1 MNAVSG
7 IHNQINPAT
16 QPQKSESKANN
27 TSTVNFN
34 NVFDLVKRSMDGI
47 MVVAENNKAGIA
59 AFDKN
64 KLEMEKK
71 REFKTDLE
79 EAQDILNQIAKI
91 MEKQGKGSGK

>member
-16 QPQKSESKANN
+16 QPQKSESKANS
-27 TSTVNFN
+27 TSAVSFN
-34 NVFDLVKRSMDGI
+34 NVFDIVKRSMDGI

-79 EAQDILNQIAKI
+79 EAQDILNQIARI

>member
-7 IHNQINPAT
+7 IHNQINPTT
-16 QPQKSESKANN
+16 QPQKGESKANN
-27 TSTVNFN
+27 TSAVSFN
-34 NVFDLVKRSMDGI
+34 NVFDIVKRSMDGI

-59 AFDKN
+59 GFDKN

-91 MEKQGKGSGK
+91 MEKQDKGFGK